1 MIIIIFNGYI
11 FANFGEEITTKFKI
25 MFEWFYTLFSPTD
38 EPELTQ
44 SLIVLFMA
52 ISIGFFVGKLK
63 IGSISLG
70 VSAVMF
76 VGLYLGHLGYSMNAD
91 LIQFI
96 REFGLILFVYGIG
109 IQVGP
114 TFFSSFKKEGLIF
127 NALGVG
133 TVLLGGIITYLIH
146 LFANVKIENAV
157 GLMSGSVT
165 NTPGLGAAKSTLIE
179 IQKQLNLPA
188 DHFSDPAIAYA
199 ITYPIGVFGI
209 ILIIILAK
217 NFLKIDLSN
226 EVALL
231 NKKNKSSEN
240 KIVRQKCRVTKTEVI
255 GKTFKQVFKEFN
267 IENVIIS
274 RQKQSGTKVVYSPS
288 LESIIK
294 NKDVLMVVAKQ
305 KDIEK
310 FIGIVGKVSTDLFI
324 ESEDD
329 ITTKIISVTKKT
341 ATHKTLA
348 QLDLYTQYDV
358 KVTRVIRSGLEILA
372 QPSLE
377 LFYGDTLMVVG
388 NKEAI
393 LEVEKIIGN
402 SKKILLEPDFLSLFG
417 GLIFG
422 VIIGSIPIMIPSLPV
437 PLKLGLAAGP
447 LLAALFISR
456 YGGVGAIH
464 SYINNG
470 AIHFMKDFGI
480 CLFFAA
486 VGIKAGHGFYDNF
499 IENNGWMWIYY
510 GCYITFVPL
519 TVLVLISRFVFKLN
533 FYQMVGIMSGS
544 YTDPAALAF
553 STKYLDSDIPNQS
566 YATVYPLVTISRIL
580 VAQLLILLLV

>member
-1 MIIIIFNGYI
+1 M
-11 FANFGEEITTKFKI
+11 A
-25 MFEWFYTLFSPTD
+25 
-38 EPELTQ
+38 Q
-44 SLIVLFMA
+44 SLIVLFLA
-52 ISIGFFVGKLK
+52 ISIGFFAGRLK
-63 IGSISLG
+63 IGKVSLG

-76 VGLYLGHLGYSMNAD
+76 VGLFLGHLGYSMQAD
-91 LIQFI
+91 LIQFV

-114 TFFSSFKKEGLIF
+114 TFFSSFKKEGLVF
-127 NALGVG
+127 NGLGVG
-133 TVLLGGIITYLIH
+133 TVFLGGIIAYLIH
-146 LFANVKIENAV
+146 ILANVKVENAV

-209 ILIIILAK
+209 ILLIIVAK
-217 NFLKIDLSN
+217 NALKIDLEK
-226 EVALL
+226 EVILL
-231 NKKNKSSEN
+231 KKKNKDHEN
-240 KIVRQKCRVTKTEVI
+240 AIVRQKCRVTKSEVI
-255 GKTFKQVFKEFN
+255 GKTFKQVFKEFH
-267 IENVIIS
+267 IDNVIIS

-288 LESIIK
+288 LDSVIK
-294 NKDVLMVVAKQ
+294 AKDVLMVVAKQ
-305 KDIEK
+305 KDINT
-310 FIGIVGKVSTDLFI
+310 FIDVVGKISTDLFI
-324 ESEDD
+324 ESEEDV
-329 ITTKIISVTKKT
+329 TTKILSVTHKT
-341 ATHKTLA
+341 AIHKTLA
-348 QLDLYTQYDV
+348 ELDLYNQYDV

-393 LEVEKIIGN
+393 QEAEKIIGN

-422 VIIGSIPIMIPSLPV
+422 LIIGSIPIVIPSLPV

-456 YGGVGAIH
+456 YGGVGVIH

-470 AIHFMKDFGI
+470 AIHFMKDLGI
-480 CLFFAA
+480 CMFFAA
-486 VGIKAGHGFYDNF
+486 VGIKAGHGFYENF
-499 IENNGWMWIYY
+499 VANNGWMWIYY
-510 GCYITFVPL
+510 GCFITFIPL
-519 TVLVLISRFVFKLN
+519 TLLVLISRFVFKLN

-580 VAQLLILLLV
+580 VAQLLILLFAS

>member
-1 MIIIIFNGYI
+1 
-11 FANFGEEITTKFKI
+11 
-25 MFEWFYTLFSPTD
+25 MFEWFKILVTPTE
-38 EPELTQ
+38 EPELAQ
-44 SLIVLFMA
+44 SLLVLFLA
-52 ISIGFFVGKLK
+52 ISLGFFVGKLK
-63 IGSISLG
+63 IGNVSLG

-76 VGLYLGHLGYSMNAD
+76 VGLFLGHLGFSMQPD
-91 LIQFI
+91 LIQFV

-114 TFFSSFKKEGLIF
+114 TFFSSFKKEGLVL

-133 TVLLGGIITYLIH
+133 TVFLGGLIAYLIH
-146 LFANVKIENAV
+146 ILANVKIENAV

-179 IQKQLNLPA
+179 IQQQLNLPA
-188 DHFSDPAIAYA
+188 THFSDPAIAYA

-209 ILIIILAK
+209 ILLILLSK
-217 NFLKIDLSN
+217 KFLKIDLEK
-226 EVALL
+226 EVILQQ
-231 NKKNKSSEN
+231 KKNNDHEN
-240 KIVRQKCRVTKTEVI
+240 TIVRQKCRVANPEVI
-255 GKTFKQVFKEFN
+255 GKTFKQVFKAYH
-267 IENVIIS
+267 ITNVIIS
-274 RQKQSGTKVVYSPS
+274 RQKQSGTKVVFAPS
-288 LESIIK
+288 LDSIIK
-294 NKDVLMVVAKQ
+294 EKDVLMVVAKQ
-305 KDIEK
+305 KDINN
-310 FIGIVGKVSTDLFI
+310 FIAIVGKISTDLFI
-324 ESEDD
+324 ESEEDV
-329 ITTKIISVTKKT
+329 TTKILSVTHKT
-341 ATHKTLA
+341 AIHKTLA
-348 QLDLYTQYDV
+348 QLDLFNQFDI

-393 LEVEKIIGN
+393 HEAEKIIGN

-422 VIIGSIPIMIPSLPV
+422 LIIGSIPIVIPSLPV

-456 YGGVGAIH
+456 YGGVGVIH

-470 AIHFMKDFGI
+470 AIHFMKDLGI
-480 CLFFAA
+480 CMFFAA

-499 IENNGWMWIYY
+499 VANNGWMWIYY
-510 GCYITFVPL
+510 GCFITFIPL
-519 TVLVLISRFVFKLN
+519 ILLILISRFVFQLN
-533 FYQMVGIMSGS
+533 FYQMVGIMSGT

-566 YATVYPLVTISRIL
+566 YATVYPLVTIFRIL
-580 VAQLLILLLV
+580 VAQVHILLFAS

>member
-1 MIIIIFNGYI
+1 MI
-11 FANFGEEITTKFKI
+11 
-25 MFEWFYTLFSPTD
+25 EWFYVLFTPS
-38 EPELTQ
+38 ENPEMTQ

-52 ISIGFFVGKLK
+52 ISIGFFVGKIR

-70 VSAVMF
+70 VSAVLF
-76 VGLYLGHLGYSMNAD
+76 VGLFLGHLGYTMNVE
-91 LIQFI
+91 LIPFI

-127 NALGVG
+127 NSLGVG
-133 TVLLGGIITYLIH
+133 TVFLGGIIAYLIH
-146 LFANVKIENAV
+146 HLANIKIENSV
-157 GLMSGSVT
+157 GLMSGAVT
-165 NTPGLGAAKSTLIE
+165 NTPGLGAAKTTLIE
-179 IQKQLNLPA
+179 IQKQLNLPIN
-188 DHFSDPAIAYA
+188 HFSDPAIAYA

-209 ILIIILAK
+209 ILMIILTK
-217 NFLKIDLSN
+217 HFLKIDLKK
-226 EVALL
+226 EEDLL
-231 NKKNKSSEN
+231 NEQNNDSEN
-240 KIVRQKCRVTKTEVI
+240 KIIIQKCRVTKPEVI
-255 GKTFKQVFKEFN
+255 GKTIKQIFREFHFED
-267 IENVIIS
+267 IIIS
-274 RQKQSGTKVVYSPS
+274 RQKHSGTIVVYSPS
-288 LESIIK
+288 LDSII
-294 NKDVLMVVAKQ
+294 NEKDVLMVVAKQ
-305 KDIEK
+305 KELNK
-310 FIGIVGKVSTDLFI
+310 FIEVVGKVSTDLFI
-324 ESEDD
+324 ESQND
-329 ITTKIISVTKKT
+329 ITTKILSVTKNT

-348 QLDLYTQYDV
+348 QLDLYNNYDV
-358 KVTRVIRSGLEILA
+358 IVTRVIRSGLEILA

-388 NKEAI
+388 SISGIEEA
-393 LEVEKIIGN
+393 EKIIGN
-402 SKKILLEPDFLSLFG
+402 SKKLLLEPDFLSLFG

-422 VIIGSIPIMIPSLPV
+422 VIIGSIPIIIPTLPV

-456 YGGVGAIH
+456 YGGVGVFN

-499 IENNGWMWIYY
+499 IANNGWMWIYY
-510 GCYITFVPL
+510 GCYITFIPL
-519 TVLVLISRFVFKLN
+519 IILVLVSRYIFKLN
-533 FYQMVGIMSGS
+533 YYQMVGIMSGS

-566 YATVYPLVTISRIL
+566 YATVYPLITISRIL
-580 VAQLLILLLV
+580 VAQLLVLLFAS

>member
-1 MIIIIFNGYI
+1 
-11 FANFGEEITTKFKI
+11 
-25 MFEWFYTLFSPTD
+25 MFEWFKFLFNPTD
-38 EPELTQ
+38 EPEMTQ

-52 ISIGFFVGKLK
+52 ISVGFFVGKIK
-63 IGSISLG
+63 FGNISLG

-76 VGLYLGHLGYSMNAD
+76 VGLFLGHLGFTMNSE
-91 LIQFI
+91 LLQFV

-114 TFFSSFKKEGLIF
+114 TFFSSFKKEGLVF

-133 TVLLGGIITYLIH
+133 TVFLGGIITYLIH
-146 LFANVKIENAV
+146 LLANMKVENAV

-179 IQKQLNLPA
+179 IQKQLNLPV

-199 ITYPIGVFGI
+199 ITYPVGVFGI

-217 NFLKIDLSN
+217 NFLNIDLN
-226 EVALL
+226 KEVILL
-231 NKKNKSSEN
+231 KEKNKDSEN
-240 KIVRQKCRVTKTEVI
+240 KIIHQKCRVTNPEVI
-255 GKTFKQVFKEFN
+255 GKTIKQVLKEFK
-267 IENVIIS
+267 IEDVIIS
-274 RQKQSGTKVVYSPS
+274 RQKHSGTTVVYSPS
-288 LESIIK
+288 LDTVISR
-294 NKDVLMVVAKQ
+294 KDVLMVVAKQ
-305 KDIEK
+305 KDINK
-310 FIGIVGKVSTDLFI
+310 FIEIVGKVSTDLFI
-324 ESEDD
+324 ESESDV
-329 ITTKIISVTKKT
+329 ITKIISVTHKT
-341 ATHKTLA
+341 ATHKTLS
-348 QLDLYTQYDV
+348 QLDLYNQYDV
-358 KVTRVIRSGLEILA
+358 RVTRVIRSGLELLA

-388 NKEAI
+388 NKQAIEEA
-393 LEVEKIIGN
+393 EKIIGN

-422 VIIGSIPIMIPSLPV
+422 VVIGSIPFFIPSLPV

-456 YGGVGAIH
+456 YGGVGVIH

-486 VGIKAGHGFYDNF
+486 VGIKAGHGFADSF
-499 IENNGWMWIYY
+499 VENNGWMWIYY
-510 GCYITFVPL
+510 GCFITFIPL
-519 TVLVLISRFVFKLN
+519 TLLVLISRFVFKLN

-566 YATVYPLVTISRIL
+566 YSIVYPLVTISRIL
-580 VAQLLILLLV
+580 VAQLLILLFAS

>member
-1 MIIIIFNGYI
+1 
-11 FANFGEEITTKFKI
+11 
-25 MFEWFYTLFSPTD
+25 MFEWLRFLFTPTD
-38 EPELTQ
+38 EPEMTQ
-44 SLIVLFMA
+44 SLMVLFMA
-52 ISIGFFVGKLK
+52 ISVGFFAGKLK
-63 IGSISLG
+63 IGSVSLG

-76 VGLYLGHLGYSMNAD
+76 VGLFLGHLGFTMNSE
-91 LIQFI
+91 LIQFV

-127 NALGVG
+127 NALGVA
-133 TVLLGGIITYLIH
+133 TVFLGGIITYLIH
-146 LFANVKIENAV
+146 LLANVKIENAV

-179 IQKQLNLPA
+179 IQKQLNLPV

-209 ILIIILAK
+209 IFLIILSK
-217 NFLKIDLSN
+217 NFLKIDLN
-226 EVALL
+226 KEVTLL
-231 NKKNKSSEN
+231 KEKNKDHEN
-240 KIVRQKCRVTKTEVI
+240 VIVRQKCRVTKSEVV
-255 GKTFKQVFKEFN
+255 GKTIKQVLKEFK

-288 LESIIK
+288 LDSVIK
-294 NKDVLMVVAKQ
+294 DKDVLMVVAKQ
-305 KDIEK
+305 KDIDN
-310 FIGIVGKVSTDLFI
+310 FINIVGKVSTDLFI
-324 ESEDD
+324 ESEADV
-329 ITTKIISVTKKT
+329 TTRIVSVTHKT
-341 ATHKTLA
+341 AIHKTLA
-348 QLDLYTQYDV
+348 ELDLYNQYDV

-388 NKEAI
+388 DKVAI
-393 LEVEKIIGN
+393 HEVEKVIGN
-402 SKKILLEPDFLSLFG
+402 SKKLLLEPDFLSLFG

-486 VGIKAGHGFYDNF
+486 VGIKAGHGFYENF
-499 IENNGWMWIYY
+499 VSNNGWMWIYY
-510 GCYITFVPL
+510 GCYITFIPL
-519 TVLVLISRFVFKLN
+519 TILVLISRFVFKLN

-580 VAQLLILLLV
+580 VAQLLILLFAS

>member
-1 MIIIIFNGYI
+1 
-11 FANFGEEITTKFKI
+11 
-25 MFEWFYTLFSPTD
+25 MFEWFKILFTPTE
-38 EPELTQ
+38 EPEMTQ

-52 ISIGFFVGKLK
+52 ISVGFFAGRLK
-63 IGSISLG
+63 IGNVSLG

-76 VGLYLGHLGYSMNAD
+76 VGLFLGHLGFSMNAE
-91 LIQFI
+91 LIQFV

-114 TFFSSFKKEGLIF
+114 TFFSSFKKEGLVF

-133 TVLLGGIITYLIH
+133 TVFLGGIITYLIH

-179 IQKQLNLPA
+179 IQKQLNLPV
-188 DHFSDPAIAYA
+188 DHFSDPAVAYA

-209 ILIIILAK
+209 ILATILAK
-217 NFLKIDLSN
+217 NFLKIDLAK
-226 EVALL
+226 EVVLL
-231 NKKNKSSEN
+231 NEKNKDSEN
-240 KIVRQKCRVTKTEVI
+240 KIIHQKCRVTQPEVI
-255 GKTFKQVFKEFN
+255 GKTIRQVFKEFD
-267 IENVIIS
+267 IHDVIIS

-288 LESIIK
+288 LDSIIK
-294 NKDVLMVVAKQ
+294 EKDVLMVVAKQ
-305 KDIEK
+305 KDIND
-310 FIGIVGKVSTDLFI
+310 FIDIVGKVSTDLFI
-324 ESEDD
+324 ESEVDV
-329 ITTKIISVTKKT
+329 TTKIISVTKKT

-348 QLDLYTQYDV
+348 QLDLYYQYDV

-377 LFYGDTLMVVG
+377 LYYGDTLMVVG
-388 NKEAI
+388 NKKAIHEA
-393 LEVEKIIGN
+393 EKIIGN
-402 SKKILLEPDFLSLFG
+402 SSKILLEPDFLSLFG

-456 YGGVGAIH
+456 YGGVGVIH

-499 IENNGWMWIYY
+499 IANDGWMWIYY
-510 GCYITFVPL
+510 GCYITFIPL
-519 TVLVLISRFVFKLN
+519 TLLVLISRFVFKLN

-580 VAQLLILLLV
+580 VAQLLILLFAS

>member
-1 MIIIIFNGYI
+1 
-11 FANFGEEITTKFKI
+11 
-25 MFEWFYTLFSPTD
+25 MFEWLRFLFTPTD
-38 EPELTQ
+38 EPEMTQ
-44 SLIVLFMA
+44 SLIVLFLA
-52 ISIGFFVGKLK
+52 ISVGFFVGKIK
-63 IGSISLG
+63 FGNISLG

-76 VGLYLGHLGYSMNAD
+76 VGLFLGHLGFTMNAE
-91 LIQFI
+91 LLQFV

-114 TFFSSFKKEGLIF
+114 TFFSSFKKEGLVF

-133 TVLLGGIITYLIH
+133 TVFLGGIITYLIH
-146 LFANVKIENAV
+146 LLANMKVENAV

-179 IQKQLNLPA
+179 IQKQLNLPV

-199 ITYPIGVFGI
+199 ITYPVGVFGI

-217 NFLKIDLSN
+217 NFLNIDLN
-226 EVALL
+226 KEVTLL
-231 NKKNKSSEN
+231 KEKNKDSEN
-240 KIVRQKCRVTKTEVI
+240 KIIHQKCRVTNPEVI
-255 GKTFKQVFKEFN
+255 GKTIKQVLKEFK
-267 IENVIIS
+267 IEDVIIS
-274 RQKQSGTKVVYSPS
+274 RQKHSGTTVVYSPS
-288 LESIIK
+288 LDTVISR
-294 NKDVLMVVAKQ
+294 KDVLMVVAKQ
-305 KDIEK
+305 KDINK
-310 FIGIVGKVSTDLFI
+310 FIEIVGKVSTDLFI
-324 ESEDD
+324 ESESDV
-329 ITTKIISVTKKT
+329 TTKIISVTHKT
-341 ATHKTLA
+341 ATHKTLS
-348 QLDLYTQYDV
+348 QLDLYNQYDV
-358 KVTRVIRSGLEILA
+358 RVTRVIRSGLELLA

-388 NKEAI
+388 NKQAIEEA
-393 LEVEKIIGN
+393 EKIIGN

-422 VIIGSIPIMIPSLPV
+422 VVIGSIPFFIPSLPV

-456 YGGVGAIH
+456 YGGVGVIH

-486 VGIKAGHGFYDNF
+486 VGIKAGHGFADSF
-499 IENNGWMWIYY
+499 VENNGWIWIYY
-510 GCYITFVPL
+510 GCFITFIPL
-519 TVLVLISRFVFKLN
+519 ILLVLISRFVFKLN

-566 YATVYPLVTISRIL
+566 YSIVYPLVTISRIL
-580 VAQLLILLLV
+580 VAQLLILLFAS

>member
-1 MIIIIFNGYI
+1 
-11 FANFGEEITTKFKI
+11 
-25 MFEWFYTLFSPTD
+25 MFDWFRILFTPT
-38 EPELTQ
+38 ETPEMTQ

-52 ISIGFFVGKLK
+52 ISIGFFAGKLK
-63 IGSISLG
+63 IGNVSLG

-76 VGLYLGHLGYSMNAD
+76 VGLYLGHLGYGMNAE
-91 LIQFI
+91 LIQFV

-114 TFFSSFKKEGLIF
+114 TFFSSFKKEGLVF

-133 TVLLGGIITYLIH
+133 TVFFGGIITYLIH
-146 LFANVKIENAV
+146 VFANIKVENAV

-165 NTPGLGAAKSTLIE
+165 NTPGLGAAKSTLLE
-179 IQKQLNLPA
+179 IQKQLNLPL

-209 ILIIILAK
+209 IIMIILTK

-226 EVALL
+226 EVVLL
-231 NKKNKSSEN
+231 HKKNKEAEN
-240 KIVRQKCRVTKTEVI
+240 KIIRQKCRVTKPEVI

-267 IENVIIS
+267 IEHVIIS

-288 LESIIK
+288 LDSIIK
-294 NKDVLMVVAKQ
+294 EKDVLMVVAKQ
-305 KDIEK
+305 QDVDQ
-310 FIGIVGKVSTDLFI
+310 FVNLVGKISTDLFI

-329 ITTKIISVTKKT
+329 VTTKIISVTQKT

-348 QLDLYTQYDV
+348 QLDLYNLYDV

-377 LFYGDTLMVVG
+377 LYYGDTLMVVG
-388 NKEAI
+388 SRPSIQEA
-393 LEVEKIIGN
+393 EKLIGN
-402 SKKILLEPDFLSLFG
+402 SAKILLEPDFLSLFG

-422 VIIGSIPIMIPSLPV
+422 VIIGSIPIMIPSLPI

-456 YGGVGAIH
+456 YGGVGVIH

-470 AIHFMKDFGI
+470 AIHFMKDLGI

-486 VGIKAGHGFYDNF
+486 VGIKAGHGFTDNF
-499 IENNGWMWIYY
+499 VANDGWMLIYY
-510 GCYITFVPL
+510 GCYITFIPL
-519 TVLVLISRFVFKLN
+519 ILLVLISRFVFKLN

-580 VAQLLILLLV
+580 VAQLLILLFAS

>member
-1 MIIIIFNGYI
+1 
-11 FANFGEEITTKFKI
+11 
-25 MFEWFYTLFSPTD
+25 MFEWFYTLFSPVE
-38 EPELTQ
+38 EPEMTQ

-52 ISIGFFVGKLK
+52 ISIGFFVGRLK
-63 IGSISLG
+63 IGGISLG

-76 VGLYLGHLGYSMNAD
+76 VGLFLGHLGFTMNPE
-91 LIQFI
+91 LLQFV

-114 TFFSSFKKEGLIF
+114 TFFSSFKKEGLVF

-133 TVLLGGIITYLIH
+133 TVFLGGIITYLIH
-146 LFANVKIENAV
+146 IFANIKIENAV

-209 ILIIILAK
+209 IILIILSK
-217 NFLKIDLSN
+217 NFLKIDLAK
-226 EVALL
+226 EEFLL
-231 NKKNKSSEN
+231 QEKNKDSEN
-240 KIVRQKCRVTKTEVI
+240 KIVRQKCRVTKPEVF
-255 GKTFKQVFKEFN
+255 GKTIKQVLKEFD
-267 IENVIIS
+267 IKDVIIS
-274 RQKQSGTKVVYSPS
+274 RQKHSGTTVVYSPS
-288 LESIIK
+288 LDSVLER
-294 NKDVLMVVAKQ
+294 KDVLMVVAKQ
-305 KDIEK
+305 KDITN
-310 FIGIVGKVSTDLFI
+310 FIDCVGKVSTDLFI

-329 ITTKIISVTKKT
+329 LTTKIISVTQKT

-348 QLDLYTQYDV
+348 QLDLYNQYDV

-377 LFYGDTLMVVG
+377 LFYGDTLMVFG
-388 NKEAI
+388 NRQAI
-393 LEVEKIIGN
+393 SEVEKIVGN

-422 VIIGSIPIMIPSLPV
+422 VVIGSIPIMIPSLPV

-456 YGGVGAIH
+456 YGGVGVIH

-486 VGIKAGHGFYDNF
+486 VGIKAGHGFYDSF
-499 IENNGWMWIYY
+499 IANNGWMWIYY
-510 GCYITFVPL
+510 GCYITFIPL
-519 TVLVLISRFVFKLN
+519 TLLVLISRFIFKLN

-580 VAQLLILLLV
+580 VAQLLILLFTS

>member
-1 MIIIIFNGYI
+1 M
-11 FANFGEEITTKFKI
+11 A
-25 MFEWFYTLFSPTD
+25 
-38 EPELTQ
+38 Q
-44 SLIVLFMA
+44 SLIVLFLA
-52 ISIGFFVGKLK
+52 ISIGFFAGRLK
-63 IGSISLG
+63 IGKVSLG

-76 VGLYLGHLGYSMNAD
+76 VGLFLGHLGYSMQAD
-91 LIQFI
+91 LIQFV

-114 TFFSSFKKEGLIF
+114 TFFSSFKKEGLVF

-133 TVLLGGIITYLIH
+133 TVFLGGIIAYLIH
-146 LFANVKIENAV
+146 ILANVKVENAV

-209 ILIIILAK
+209 IFLIIVAK
-217 NFLKIDLSN
+217 NALKIDLEK
-226 EVALL
+226 EVILL
-231 NKKNKSSEN
+231 KKKNKDHEN
-240 KIVRQKCRVTKTEVI
+240 AIVRQKCRVTKSEVI
-255 GKTFKQVFKEFN
+255 GKTFKQVFKEFH
-267 IENVIIS
+267 IDNVIIS

-288 LESIIK
+288 LDSIIK
-294 NKDVLMVVAKQ
+294 AKDVLMVVAKQ
-305 KDIEK
+305 KDINH
-310 FIGIVGKVSTDLFI
+310 FIDIVGKISTDLFI
-324 ESEDD
+324 ESEEDV
-329 ITTKIISVTKKT
+329 TTKILSVTHKT
-341 ATHKTLA
+341 AIHKTLA
-348 QLDLYTQYDV
+348 ELDLYNQYDV

-393 LEVEKIIGN
+393 QEAEKIIGN

-422 VIIGSIPIMIPSLPV
+422 LIIGSIPIVIPSLPV

-456 YGGVGAIH
+456 YGGVGVIH

-470 AIHFMKDFGI
+470 AIHFMKDLGI
-480 CLFFAA
+480 CMFFAA

-499 IENNGWMWIYY
+499 ISNNGWMWIYY
-510 GCYITFVPL
+510 GCFITFIPL
-519 TVLVLISRFVFKLN
+519 TLLVLISRFVFKLN

-580 VAQLLILLLV
+580 VAQLLILLFAS

>member
-1 MIIIIFNGYI
+1 
-11 FANFGEEITTKFKI
+11 
-25 MFEWFYTLFSPTD
+25 MFEWLKFLFTPTE
-38 EPELTQ
+38 EPELAQ
-44 SLIVLFMA
+44 SLIVLFLT
-52 ISIGFFVGKLK
+52 ISIGFFAGRLK
-63 IGSISLG
+63 IGKVSLG

-76 VGLYLGHLGYSMNAD
+76 VGLFLGHLGFSMNPD

-114 TFFSSFKKEGLIF
+114 TFFSSFKKEGLVF
-127 NALGVG
+127 NGLAVS
-133 TVLLGGIITYLIH
+133 TVFLGGVIAYLIH
-146 LFANVKIENAV
+146 WFANVKIENAV

-165 NTPGLGAAKSTLIE
+165 NTPGLGAAKTTLIE
-179 IQKQLNLPA
+179 IQKQLNLPT

-209 ILIIILAK
+209 ILLIILAK
-217 NFLKIDLSN
+217 SFLKIDLQK
-226 EVALL
+226 EVKML
-231 NKKNKSSEN
+231 KEKNKEHEN
-240 KIVRQKCRVTKTEVI
+240 VIVRQKCRVTKSGII
-255 GKTFKQVFKEFN
+255 GKTFKQVFKENN

-274 RQKQSGTKVVYSPS
+274 RQKQSGSKVVYSPS
-288 LESIIK
+288 LESIIHD
-294 NKDVLMVVAKQ
+294 KDVLMVVAKQ
-305 KDIEK
+305 KDIDS
-310 FIGIVGKVSTDLFI
+310 FIHVVGKASTDLFI

-329 ITTKIISVTKKT
+329 VTTRILSVTHKT
-341 ATHKTLA
+341 AIHKTLA
-348 QLDLYTQYDV
+348 ELDLYNQFDV

-393 LEVEKIIGN
+393 HEVEKLIGN

-422 VIIGSIPIMIPSLPV
+422 LIIGSIPIMIPSLPV

-447 LLAALFISR
+447 LIAALFISR
-456 YGGVGAIH
+456 YGGVGVIH

-486 VGIKAGHGFYDNF
+486 LGIKAGHGFYDNF
-499 IENNGWMWIYY
+499 VANNGWMWLYY
-510 GCYITFVPL
+510 GCFITFIPL
-519 TVLVLISRFVFKLN
+519 ILLVLISRFVFKLN

-553 STKYLDSDIPNQS
+553 STKFLDSDIPNQS

-580 VAQLLILLLV
+580 VAQLLILLFAS

>member
-1 MIIIIFNGYI
+1 
-11 FANFGEEITTKFKI
+11 
-25 MFEWFYTLFSPTD
+25 MFEWFRFLFTPTD
-38 EPELTQ
+38 EPEMTQ

-52 ISIGFFVGKLK
+52 ISIGFFVGKIK
-63 IGSISLG
+63 FGNISLG

-76 VGLYLGHLGYSMNAD
+76 VGLFLGHLGFTMNAE
-91 LIQFI
+91 LLQFI

-114 TFFSSFKKEGLIF
+114 TFFSSFKKEGLVF

-133 TVLLGGIITYLIH
+133 TVFLGGIITYLIH
-146 LFANVKIENAV
+146 LFANIKVENAV

-179 IQKQLNLPA
+179 IQKQLNLPT
-188 DHFSDPAIAYA
+188 DHFADPAVAYA
-199 ITYPIGVFGI
+199 ITYPVGVFGI
-209 ILIIILAK
+209 ILLIILSK
-217 NFLKIDLSN
+217 NFLKIDLN
-226 EVALL
+226 KEVKMLQE
-231 NKKNKSSEN
+231 KNKDSEN
-240 KIVRQKCRVTKTEVI
+240 KIDRQKCRVTNPGVF
-255 GKTFKQVFKEFN
+255 GKTIKQVLKEFN
-267 IENVIIS
+267 IHDVIIS
-274 RQKQSGTKVVYSPS
+274 RQKHSGTTVVYSPS
-288 LESIIK
+288 MDAVI
-294 NKDVLMVVAKQ
+294 NDKDVLMVVAKQ
-305 KDIEK
+305 KDITN
-310 FIGIVGKVSTDLFI
+310 FINHVGKVSTDLFI

-329 ITTKIISVTKKT
+329 LTTKIISVTQKT

-348 QLDLYTQYDV
+348 QLDLYNQYDV

-377 LFYGDTLMVVG
+377 LFYGDTLMVFG
-388 NKEAI
+388 NRQAI
-393 LEVEKIIGN
+393 AEVEKIVGN
-402 SKKILLEPDFLSLFG
+402 SKKILLEPDFLSIFG
-417 GLIFG
+417 GLIYG
-422 VIIGSIPIMIPSLPV
+422 VVIGSIPFFVPTLPV
-437 PLKLGLAAGP
+437 PLKLGMAAGP
-447 LLAALFISR
+447 LIAALFISR

-486 VGIKAGHGFYDNF
+486 VGIKAGHGFAESF
-499 IENNGWMWIYY
+499 VANNGWMWIYY
-510 GCYITFVPL
+510 GCFITFIPL
-519 TVLVLISRFVFKLN
+519 TLLVIISRFVFKLT

-580 VAQLLILLLV
+580 VAQLLILLFAS

>member
-1 MIIIIFNGYI
+1 
-11 FANFGEEITTKFKI
+11 
-25 MFEWFYTLFSPTD
+25 MFEWFRFLFSPTD
-38 EPELTQ
+38 EPEMTQ
-44 SLIVLFMA
+44 SLIVLFLA
-52 ISIGFFVGKLK
+52 ISVGFFVGKIK
-63 IGSISLG
+63 FGNISLG

-76 VGLYLGHLGYSMNAD
+76 VGLFLGHLGFTMNAE
-91 LIQFI
+91 LLQFV

-114 TFFSSFKKEGLIF
+114 TFFSSFKKEGLVF
-127 NALGVG
+127 NTLGVG
-133 TVLLGGIITYLIH
+133 TVFLGGIITYLIH
-146 LFANVKIENAV
+146 LLANIKVENAV

-179 IQKQLNLPA
+179 IQKQLNLPV

-199 ITYPIGVFGI
+199 ITYPVGVFGI

-217 NFLKIDLSN
+217 NFLKIDLN
-226 EVALL
+226 KEVILL
-231 NKKNKSSEN
+231 KEKNKDSEN
-240 KIVRQKCRVTKTEVI
+240 KIVHQKCRVTNPEVI
-255 GKTFKQVFKEFN
+255 GKTIKQVLKEFK
-267 IENVIIS
+267 IEDVIIS
-274 RQKQSGTKVVYSPS
+274 RQKHSGTTVVYSPS
-288 LESIIK
+288 LDTVINK
-294 NKDVLMVVAKQ
+294 KDVLMVVAKQ
-305 KDIEK
+305 KDINK
-310 FIGIVGKVSTDLFI
+310 FIETVGKVSTDLFI
-324 ESEDD
+324 ESESDV
-329 ITTKIISVTKKT
+329 TTKIISVTHKT

-348 QLDLYTQYDV
+348 QLDLYDQYDV
-358 KVTRVIRSGLEILA
+358 RVTRVIRSGLELLA

-388 NKEAI
+388 NKQAIEEA
-393 LEVEKIIGN
+393 EKIIGN

-422 VIIGSIPIMIPSLPV
+422 VVIGSIPFFIPSLPV

-456 YGGVGAIH
+456 YGGVGVIH

-486 VGIKAGHGFYDNF
+486 VGIKAGHGFADSF
-499 IENNGWMWIYY
+499 VENNGWMWIYY
-510 GCYITFVPL
+510 GCFITFIPL
-519 TVLVLISRFVFKLN
+519 TLLVLISRFVFKLN

-580 VAQLLILLLV
+580 VAQLLILLFAS

>member
-1 MIIIIFNGYI
+1 LTVTINL
-11 FANFGEEITTKFKI
+11 NFKI
-25 MFEWFYTLFSPTD
+25 MFDWFNTLFSPNDTPD
-38 EPELTQ
+38 VTQ
-44 SLIVLFMA
+44 SLIVLFLA
-52 ISIGFFVGKLK
+52 ISLGFFVGRIK

-76 VGLYLGHLGYSMNAD
+76 VGLLLGHLGFSMNAE
-91 LIQFI
+91 LIQFV

-133 TVLLGGIITYLIH
+133 TVFLGGIITYLIH
-146 LFANVKIENAV
+146 LLVNVKIENAV

-179 IQKQLNLPA
+179 IQKQLNLPS

-217 NFLKIDLSN
+217 YFLKIDLSK
-226 EVALL
+226 EVILL
-231 NKKNKSSEN
+231 NKKNKNSEN
-240 KIVRQKCRVTKTEVI
+240 KIVRQKCRVSKHEVI
-255 GKTFKQVFKEFN
+255 GKTIRQVFREFH
-267 IENVIIS
+267 IDNVILS
-274 RQKQSGTKVVYSPS
+274 RQKQSGTRVVYSPS
-288 LESIIK
+288 LDSILK
-294 NKDVLMVVAKQ
+294 EKDVLMVVAKQ
-305 KDIEK
+305 KDINK
-310 FIGIVGKVSTDLFI
+310 FIDIVGKVSTDLFI

-329 ITTKIISVTKKT
+329 VTTKILSVTKKT

-348 QLDLYTQYDV
+348 QLDLYNQFGL

-388 NKEAI
+388 DRQAIQEA
-393 LEVEKIIGN
+393 EKIIGN

-422 VIIGSIPIMIPSLPV
+422 VIIGSIPIMLPTLPV

-456 YGGVGAIH
+456 YGGVGVIH

-486 VGIKAGHGFYDNF
+486 VGIKAGHGFTDNF
-499 IENNGWMWIYY
+499 IANDGWMWIYY
-510 GCYITFVPL
+510 GCYITFIPL
-519 TVLVLISRFVFKLN
+519 TLLVLISRFVFKLN
-533 FYQMVGIMSGS
+533 FYQMVGIISGS

-580 VAQLLILLLV
+580 VAQLLILLFAS